1 MYKRITILAAA
12 TTLLGLTTAMAAHAE
27 VCRSISASWS
37 TENFQFRTQMWTSG
51 KDGCKKIAHTIAQ
64 NGREDVIE
72 GYDCDCDLSADG
84 QEYRLEGAPHSRN
97 VEQLIALCK
106 GPMADEPY
114 PPMETSSLSDL
125 IS

>member
-1 MYKRITILAAA
+1 MYRRIIISVIAA
-12 TTLLGLTTAMAAHAE
+12 TTLVLAGTLAAQAE
-27 VCRSISASWS
+27 VCRSVSGSWS

-84 QEYRLEGAPHSRN
+84 YEYRIEGAPHVRN
-97 VEQLIALCK
+97 IERLTALCK

-114 PPMETSSLSDL
+114 PPLETSSLSDL